1 MRQRTKARK
10 DALEI
15 LFQREITGQS
25 LPEVL
30 KVREE
35 ASGETVSGFCVKI
48 IQGVEKYKR
57 EIDQLIR
64 EYTDNWALERMP
76 VVDRNIIRIGLYEIL
91 HEPDIPVSVSIN
103 ESVELAKVFGGQDS
117 GKFVNGILGRIAQEL
132 KASSKNEK

>member
-25 LPEVL
+25 LSEVL

-35 ASGETVSGFCVKI
+35 ASGESVSKFCLKI
-48 IQGVEKYKR
+48 IEGVEKYRSK
-57 EIDQLIR
+57 IDQLIR

-76 VVDRNIIRIGLYEIL
+76 IVDRNIIRMGLYEIL
-91 HEPDIPVSVSIN
+91 YEPDIPVSVSIN
-103 ESVELAKVFGGQDS
+103 ESVELAKVFGSQDS

-132 KASSKNEK
+132 KTSLRNEE

>member
-25 LPEVL
+25 LSEVL

-35 ASGETVSGFCVKI
+35 ARGEGVSEFCLRI
-48 IQGVEKYKR
+48 IQGVEKYKSK
-57 EIDQLIR
+57 IDQLIR

-76 VVDRNIIRIGLYEIL
+76 IVDRNIIRMGLYEIL
-91 HEPDIPVSVSIN
+91 YEPDIPVSVSIN
-103 ESVELAKVFGGQDS
+103 ESVELAKVFGSQDS

-132 KASSKNEK
+132 KTSLRNEE